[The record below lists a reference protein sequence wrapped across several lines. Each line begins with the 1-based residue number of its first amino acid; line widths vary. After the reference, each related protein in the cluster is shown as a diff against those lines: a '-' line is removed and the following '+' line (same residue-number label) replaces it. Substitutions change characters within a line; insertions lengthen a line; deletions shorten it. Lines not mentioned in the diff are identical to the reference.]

1 MLCPIFPEYG
11 FNFVNQ
17 KISKF
22 ENCYFE
28 TLRTLAFELDVDSK
42 LFSRM
47 LLKTNFYFTKFSKV
61 FLAFPKNCFNFVTYK
76 LAKKCKI

>member
-28 TLRTLAFELDVDSK
+28 TLRTLAFELDGNSK
-42 LFSRM
+42 
-47 LLKTNFYFTKFSKV
+47 
-61 FLAFPKNCFNFVTYK
+61 
-76 LAKKCKI
+76 